1 MNILKEADN
10 LRKIAETVA
19 QKRGITV
26 QEAWDEA
33 IKEFKRRNNLI

>member
-10 LRKIAETVA
+10 LRKIAEIVA